1 MNQEPLFFDDFR
13 EALRHVVA
21 TLGGPKAVGS
31 RMRPDLKPEHAAR
44 WLNDCLNH
52 DRREHLHLDQ
62 LLQLLR
68 MGREGGAHAAMA
80 YLADDAGYKAT
91 PVEPAD
97 EHSELMRQYV
107 AAAKAMGEIAKRI
120 EVVEQRGALKAV
132 R

>member
-1 MNQEPLFFDDFR
+1 MNQEPLFFDDIR

-21 TLGGPKAVGS
+21 TLGGAKVVGS
-31 RMRPDLKPEHAAR
+31 KMRPDLKPEHAAR
-44 WLNDCLNH
+44 WLNDCLNN

-68 MGREGGAHAAMA
+68 MGREGGAHAAMT

>member
-1 MNQEPLFFDDFR
+1 
-13 EALRHVVA
+13 
-21 TLGGPKAVGS
+21 
-31 RMRPDLKPEHAAR
+31 
-44 WLNDCLNH
+44 
-52 DRREHLHLDQ
+52 
-62 LLQLLR
+62 
-68 MGREGGAHAAMA
+68 MA